1 MSRTGWIISLLLTA
15 ALVLAPG
22 FLERWR
28 RVRRAMGAV
37 LVFWISM
44 NLWGTSLHLTGV
56 RTAGAQQNV
65 LLLGPPLLLAA
76 AWVYWDLRKRRNA

>member
-1 MSRTGWIISLLLTA
+1 MSRTGWVVTLALA
-15 ALVLAPG
+15 AAFVLAPG

-28 RVRRAMGAV
+28 RVKRALGAL

-44 NLWGTSLHLTGV
+44 NLWGTSLHLTGA
-56 RTAGAQQNV
+56 RPAEAPRGA

-76 AWVYWDLRKRRNA
+76 AWVYWDLRRRRSP